1 MTERRRRERA
11 VNVALAA
18 RRALGR
24 MGQGGREFL
33 FRLWERLGQDDV
45 FFLAGG
51 IAFNILFAAVPF
63 LLMLIGVFGFVL
75 DRVVDDPQKAAV
87 DYVISILPPSQ
98 TVVRVTR
105 RLVGDVVEGRTGFS
119 VLGVLLFVWSST
131 RLFGALRSVL
141 KEIFDLPEE
150 RGIIEGKLFDLQMV
164 VVAGSLFVANTGI
177 TVVLE
182 AAQNFGARWLGI
194 SDRPEVQAA
203 QRLWGQMVAFGFI
216 FVMFL
221 IIYRYLPKRRI
232 PWRIAL
238 VGAAFAATAWEM
250 LKGLFAWYVVNA
262 VTLNATYGTLVAP
275 IVLVLWV
282 YYSSVVFVLGGEIAQ
297 VYDLLRVR
305 RSQRELLE

>member
-1 MTERRRRERA
+1 M
-11 VNVALAA
+11 NVALAA

-24 MGQGGREFL
+24 MGQGAREFL
-33 FRLWERLGQDDV
+33 LRLWERLGQDDV

-98 TVVRVTR
+98 TVVRITR

-164 VVAGSLFVANTGI
+164 AVAGTLFVANTGI

-182 AAQNFGARWLGI
+182 AAQNFGARWLGV

-203 QRLWGQMVAFGFI
+203 QRLWGQMLAFGFI

-221 IIYRYLPKRRI
+221 IIYRYLPKRRT

-238 VGAAFAATAWEM
+238 VGAAFAATAWEL

-282 YYSSVVFVLGGEIAQ
+282 YYSAVVFVLGGEIAQ